1 MNRWRSSIRVVLK
14 VLLVILIVCFLLG
27 FALCIHAEN
36 HYDKEISS
44 EVVYATLTHA
54 EIYNTAGVVH
64 HQFSFVDTKDT
75 TYVIDVNSSVYARYV
90 EGSTVIFTLKEMQNI
105 IGEKKWVVD
114 LDGYNWNATVTP
126 LK

>member
-1 MNRWRSSIRVVLK
+1 MNRQRHPIRIVIRVLIIVA
-14 VLLVILIVCFLLG
+14 VACLLFG
-27 FALCIHAEN
+27 FAILIHAEN

-54 EIYNTAGVVH
+54 EIYNTAGVIH
-64 HQFSFVDTKDT
+64 RQFSFVDTKDT